1 MVVRRYVP
9 SHKQP
14 HVPPCTQAPCAAPS
28 AVLLVS
34 VGLGISP
41 FSFANSE
48 RCAVFKEFESRG
60 VSARQLCKA
69 QLRRPDCQS
78 PRKPE
83 HHEPADLLLDLVDA
97 CLKLSPDERPSMQ
110 QVRSAHKQT
119 ERTKLSSILKRPIAA
134 RLISSPFPPGCR
146 LPNISR
152 PVLQA
157 AAGTQPRRR
166 QPSSPLLPAATATV
180 SLHSAAWAPTTLA
193 RRHPRDRSSPRLG
206 AATAT
211 AGLHIAA
218 LTTVTT
224 RFRSPMLSCR
234 RGLAAWAPLGSPW
247 HRGAASGR
255 GRITWGRFENVFVP
269 KTVLCVYSCTVL
281 SYFLS
286 KVVY

>member
-97 CLKLSPDERPSMQ
+97 CLKLSPDARPSMQ
-110 QVRSAHKQT
+110 QVRSAHKQSN
-119 ERTKLSSILKRPIAA
+119 RTTTMRCGPTRLQPTLSSTLKRPIALPLLSRA
-134 RLISSPFPPGCR
+134 LSPLVADCPTSRGQSFRQQLVRSPG
-146 LPNISR
+146 
-152 PVLQA
+152 
-157 AAGTQPRRR
+157 AGTRVHLAYWQRRR
-166 QPSSPLLPAATATV
+166 Q
-180 SLHSAAWAPTTLA
+180 
-193 RRHPRDRSSPRLG
+193 
-206 AATAT
+206 
-211 AGLHIAA
+211 
-218 LTTVTT
+218 
-224 RFRSPMLSCR
+224 
-234 RGLAAWAPLGSPW
+234 
-247 HRGAASGR
+247 
-255 GRITWGRFENVFVP
+255 
-269 KTVLCVYSCTVL
+269 
-281 SYFLS
+281 
-286 KVVY
+286 